1 MSEASIQGHREISVG
16 TLPAEWV
23 ATTLGDEVASIVGG
37 GTPSKDV
44 AEYWGGDIP
53 WASVKDYSGSRLSR
67 TQDYITQEAIKASAT
82 NLIPAGTLIT
92 PTRMALGRV
101 AVFDCNVAINQDL
114 KAIFPKPTLLGMP

>member
-53 WASVKDYSGSRLSR
+53 WASVKDFSGSRLSR

-114 KAIFPKPTLLGMP
+114 KAIFP

>member
-1 MSEASIQGHREISVG
+1 MR
-16 TLPAEWV
+16 
-23 ATTLGDEVASIVGG
+23 GDRCCQHDAAGLKTKSKTASIVGG

-53 WASVKDYSGSRLSR
+53 WASVKDFSGSRLSR

>member
-53 WASVKDYSGSRLSR
+53 WASVKDFSGSRLSR
-67 TQDYITQEAIKASAT
+67 TQDYITQEAIKASAI
-82 NLIPAGTLIT
+82 LVGVIKVPAGI
-92 PTRMALGRV
+92 RFVALGRV